1 VTAGAIS
8 QEQAERAIAEVAA
21 ASTGAIG
28 LAARH
33 LESGEVLSWQA
44 DEPYRTASTIKVGI
58 HVSVMRRAR
67 LGVLDLQAPAELRAG
82 EQIGG
87 SGVLG
92 VLRPGLRCTV
102 SDLCTLMIVVSDNTA
117 TNMLIDLCGGAAAV
131 SADLAELGFGGI
143 RLNRPL
149 SLPPA
154 PLVAGPQPAAPRAAQ
169 PAAAQAGQQTAPQ
182 AAQPAAEPDGATPVP
197 ELAMVSPAEFGRLMA
212 GLHAGTV
219 IDQQASAEII
229 SVLRHQQHQAL
240 FPRAFIDIAEPG
252 DPPGPDG
259 PAMAHKTGSIGGCR
273 ADTGL
278 LYLPAGGGTVAY
290 SAVADRLAD
299 RTMTA
304 LAEGEVL
311 LGRLGA
317 IVLARWW
324 PGPGPVPLRDG
335 WLPAPAAPAA
345 QVR

>member
-1 VTAGAIS
+1 
-8 QEQAERAIAEVAA
+8 
-21 ASTGAIG
+21 
-28 LAARH
+28 
-33 LESGEVLSWQA
+33 
-44 DEPYRTASTIKVGI
+44 
-58 HVSVMRRAR
+58 
-67 LGVLDLQAPAELRAG
+67 
-82 EQIGG
+82 
-87 SGVLG
+87 
-92 VLRPGLRCTV
+92 
-102 SDLCTLMIVVSDNTA
+102 
-117 TNMLIDLCGGAAAV
+117 
-131 SADLAELGFGGI
+131 
-143 RLNRPL
+143 
-149 SLPPA
+149 
-154 PLVAGPQPAAPRAAQ
+154 
-169 PAAAQAGQQTAPQ
+169 
-182 AAQPAAEPDGATPVP
+182 
-197 ELAMVSPAEFGRLMA
+197 MVSPAEFGRLMA

>member
-1 VTAGAIS
+1 MSRAIS
-8 QEQAERAIAEVAA
+8 QEEAERAVAEVAET
-21 ASTGAIG
+21 STGAIG

-33 LESGEVLSWQA
+33 LESGQVLTWQA
-44 DEPYRTASTIKVGI
+44 GEPYRTASTIKVGI

-67 LGVLDLQAPAELRAG
+67 LGLLDLQAPAELRAG

-131 SADLAELGFGGI
+131 SEDLAALGFGGI
-143 RLNRPL
+143 RLNRRL
-149 SLPPA
+149 GLQPP
-154 PLVAGPQPAAPRAAQ
+154 PLVAGLQPPVQ
-169 PAAAQAGQQTAPQ
+169 Q
-182 AAQPAAEPDGATPVP
+182 AAGPDGAAPVR
-197 ELAMVSPAEFGRLMA
+197 ELATVSPAEFCRLMA

-219 IDQQASAEII
+219 VDQQASAEIVN
-229 SVLRHQQHQAL
+229 VLRHQQHQAL
-240 FPRAFIDIAEPG
+240 FPRAYVDIAEPG

-324 PGPGPVPLRDG
+324 PGPGPVPVRDG
-335 WLPAPAAPAA
+335 WLPAAAAA
-345 QVR
+345 HGRVR

>member
-1 VTAGAIS
+1 MTGGAIS
-8 QEQAERAIAEVAA
+8 QDEAERAIAEVAR
-21 ASTGAIG
+21 ASTGTVG

-33 LESGEVLSWQA
+33 LESGELLSWQA
-44 DEPYRTASTIKVGI
+44 DEPYRTASTIKVGV
-58 HVSVMRRAR
+58 HVSVLRRAR
-67 LGVLDLQAPAELRAG
+67 LGLLDLRAPAELRAG
-82 EQIGG
+82 DQLGG

-117 TNMLIDLCGGAAAV
+117 TNMLIELCGGAAAV
-131 SADLAELGFGGI
+131 SEDLAALGFGDI

-149 SLPPA
+149 TLALPPLA
-154 PLVAGPQPAAPRAAQ
+154 ADARQATPPNAAAPGAA
-169 PAAAQAGQQTAPQ
+169 G
-182 AAQPAAEPDGATPVP
+182 PDGAAPAT
-197 ELAMVSPAEFGRLMA
+197 ELAMVSPAAFCRLMA

-219 IDQQASAEII
+219 IDRQASAEII
-229 SVLRHQQHQAL
+229 NVLRHQQHQAL
-240 FPRAFIDIAEPG
+240 FPRAFLDVAEPG

-304 LAEGEVL
+304 LAEGGVL

-324 PGPGPVPLRDG
+324 PGPDPVPVRDG
-335 WLPAPAAPAA
+335 YP
-345 QVR
+345 

>member
-1 VTAGAIS
+1 VRIS
-8 QEQAERAIAEVAA
+8 QDQAQRAVVEVAG
-21 ASTGAIG
+21 ASTGVIG

-44 DEPYRTASTIKVGI
+44 DEPFRTASTIKVGI
-58 HVSVMRRAR
+58 HVAVIRRAR
-67 LGVLDLQAPAELRAG
+67 LGLLDLRAPVELRAG
-82 EQIGG
+82 DQLGG

-131 SADLAELGFGGI
+131 SAELAALGFGGV
-143 RLNRPL
+143 RLNRKL
-149 SLPPA
+149 TLPPP
-154 PLVAGPQPAAPRAAQ
+154 PLVAAARLAA
-169 PAAAQAGQQTAPQ
+169 G
-182 AAQPAAEPDGATPVP
+182 QPAAEPHAAQPGQAAAPGQPAAPDAAELAGTTALP
-197 ELAMVSPAEFGRLMA
+197 ELAMVSPAEFCRLMA

-229 SVLRHQQHQAL
+229 NVLRHQQHQAL
-240 FPRAFIDIAEPG
+240 FPRAYLEVAEPG

-273 ADTGL
+273 TEAGL
-278 LYLPAGGGTVAY
+278 LYLPGDGGTVAY
-290 SAVADRLAD
+290 AAAADRLAD
-299 RTMTA
+299 HTMTA
-304 LAEGEVL
+304 LAEGEEL

-324 PGPGPVPLRDG
+324 PGPGPVPLRGG
-335 WLPAPAAPAA
+335 WLPEG
-345 QVR
+345 

>member
-1 VTAGAIS
+1 VTVS
-8 QEQAERAIAEVAA
+8 QDEAQRAVIEVAG
-21 ASTGAIG
+21 ASTGVIG

-44 DEPYRTASTIKVGI
+44 DEPFRTASTIKVGI
-58 HVSVMRRAR
+58 HVAVIRRAR
-67 LGVLDLQAPAELRAG
+67 LGLLDLQAPVELRAG
-82 EQIGG
+82 DQLGG

-131 SADLAELGFGGI
+131 SAELAALGFGGI
-143 RLNRPL
+143 RLNRKLTLQAP
-149 SLPPA
+149 
-154 PLVAGPQPAAPRAAQ
+154 PLVAEARQAAGHGT
-169 PAAAQAGQQTAPQ
+169 AGQN
-182 AAQPAAEPDGATPVP
+182 AAEPEEAAPLP
-197 ELAMVSPAEFGRLMA
+197 ELAMVSPAEFCRLMA
-212 GLHAGTV
+212 ALHAGKV

-229 SVLRHQQHQAL
+229 NVLRHQQHQAL
-240 FPRAFIDIAEPG
+240 FPRAYLEVAEPG

-273 ADTGL
+273 TEVGL
-278 LYLPAGGGTVAY
+278 LYLPGDGGTVAY
-290 SAVADRLAD
+290 AAAADRLAD
-299 RTMTA
+299 HTMTA
-304 LAEGEVL
+304 LAEGDEL

-324 PGPGPVPLRDG
+324 PEPGPVPLRDG
-335 WLPAPAAPAA
+335 WLPAPLS
-345 QVR
+345 